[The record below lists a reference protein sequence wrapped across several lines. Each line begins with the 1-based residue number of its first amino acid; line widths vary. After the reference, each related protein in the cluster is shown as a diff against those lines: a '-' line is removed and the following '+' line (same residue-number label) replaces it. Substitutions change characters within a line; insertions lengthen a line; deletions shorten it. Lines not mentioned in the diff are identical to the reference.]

1 MERTQWGY
9 QLYQSAIDEILA
21 EVLNII
27 ITCLLPRLLKERAGI
42 WKHFLKRLNGCVV
55 DYLNERKPKVNLC
68 MWRKIPF
75 IIFVKW
81 QNILTQTPCMY
92 VPLFWNLFC
101 EDEPA
106 CRPRILKQ
114 RNSVKSFAKLGN
126 ILFFRVCAFKVNQN
140 RECNLLKT
148 NLWWCS
154 RLFLIIF
161 TKKAFATIY
170 CHVLIISRIDILL
183 LLYYLSLLHLL
194 FVNISDTFSQPS
206 TVSNVVIKAEA
217 GTHPV
222 LSFAGFNQLCIV
234 CTSPRKAP

>member
-1 MERTQWGY
+1 MERTQRGY
-9 QLYQSAIDEILA
+9 QLFQSAIDEILT

-55 DYLNERKPKVNLC
+55 DYFNERKPKVNLC

-81 QNILTQTPCMY
+81 QNVLTQTP
-92 VPLFWNLFC
+92 LFWNPFC

-106 CRPRILKQ
+106 CRPQILKQ
-114 RNSVKSFAKLGN
+114 RKSVKCFARLVY
-126 ILFFRVCAFKVNQN
+126 ILLFRMCAFKVNQN
-140 RECNLLKT
+140 RECNLLKI

-161 TKKAFATIY
+161 TKKAFATKY
-170 CHVLIISRIDILL
+170 CHVLLICALFII
-183 LLYYLSLLHLL
+183 
-194 FVNISDTFSQPS
+194 
-206 TVSNVVIKAEA
+206 
-217 GTHPV
+217 
-222 LSFAGFNQLCIV
+222 
-234 CTSPRKAP
+234 